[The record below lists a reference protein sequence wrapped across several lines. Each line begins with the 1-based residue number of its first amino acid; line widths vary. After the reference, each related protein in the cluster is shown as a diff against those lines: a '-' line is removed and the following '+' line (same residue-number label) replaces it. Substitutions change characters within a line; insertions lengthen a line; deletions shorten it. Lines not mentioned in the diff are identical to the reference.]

1 MAEYKLSNYATKN
14 FLEIKNTLDSTNSH
28 TIVND
33 LKRDVVIVVSMN
45 AGSGDFNGN
54 LRWHKNTPWDD
65 RQKVDEYYSIAGKQG
80 TTINLNKDSKLISI
94 ANGGSGNLEFYAVG
108 HKLERDQY
116 RDNSGNIKGYGE
128 WRVTQH
134 YIYRNDRYNIKREGQ
149 QDFKILI
156 FNAGSTLKIDFID
169 NGARNVFKGSIAL
182 SFGKREN
189 VLGYHTIKG

>member
-54 LRWHKNTPWDD
+54 TRFRGISGGNNYWQWQDWL
-65 RQKVDEYYSIAGKQG
+65 SIAGKNG
-80 TTINLNKDSKLISI
+80 VNINLSKDSKLISNAI
-94 ANGGSGNLEFYAVG
+94 GGSGSLGELLTHRQRHDRYVWKDG
-108 HKLERDQY
+108 
-116 RDNSGNIKGYGE
+116 SGKEHFEGWHDWYDI
-128 WRVTQH
+128 H
-134 YIYRNDRYNIKREGQ
+134 RNNAYNIKREGQ

>member
-54 LRWHKNTPWDD
+54 LKMVLNDHWADYARTEKYH
-65 RQKVDEYYSIAGKQG
+65 SIAGKQG
-80 TTINLNKDSKLISI
+80 TTINLSKDSKLISI
-94 ANGGSGNLEFYAVG
+94 ANGGSGNLEIEALRKRY
-108 HKLERDQY
+108 HRDVY
-116 RDNSGNIKGYGE
+116 RDNSKNVTGYGKWKFQFNTFE
-128 WRVTQH
+128 
-134 YIYRNDRYNIKREGQ
+134 NNAYNIKREGQ

-182 SFGKREN
+182 SFGAREN